1 MTNPVTDPA
10 GAARRPGRP
19 AELSSNIVLKR
30 SLKYGALLAAAIA
43 VVMGV
48 VGGLV
53 AGGPGIAGA
62 LVGTGMALV
71 FLGITAASILIAN
84 RFTGSDLFVGAFFG
98 IVLGSWLVK
107 FVLFIIL
114 SLVLKGQPWIDPTIL
129 FISIVVGV
137 VGSLLVDV
145 IVVARSRLPYVS
157 DPAAPTQPADS
168 QPIHSSGVGDTTGSN
183 EDAAPNSGEEPH
195 Q

>member
-1 MTNPVTDPA
+1 MTNPT
-10 GAARRPGRP
+10 GARP
-19 AELSSNIVLKR
+19 EMSSNIVLKR
-30 SLKYGALLAAAIA
+30 ALKYGALLAVAIA
-43 VVMGV
+43 VVMGII
-48 VGGLV
+48 GLLV

-71 FLGITAASILIAN
+71 FLGITAASILLAN

-107 FVLFIIL
+107 FVLFIVL
-114 SLVLKGQPWIDPTIL
+114 SIVLKGQPWIDPTIL

-145 IVVARSRLPYVS
+145 IVVARSRMPYAS
-157 DPAAPTQPADS
+157 DLGAPTPSADS
-168 QPIHSSGVGDTTGSN
+168 QPIHNS
-183 EDAAPNSGEEPH
+183 DAADARSARIESEPKSPEEPH

>member
-1 MTNPVTDPA
+1 MTNPATDPT
-10 GAARRPGRP
+10 GASQRAGRP
-19 AELSSNIVLKR
+19 AELSSNVVLKR
-30 SLKYGALLAAAIA
+30 ALKYGALLAAAIA

-48 VGGLV
+48 IGGIV
-53 AGGPGIAGA
+53 AGGPGIGGA

-107 FVLFIIL
+107 FVLFIVL
-114 SLVLKGQPWIDPTIL
+114 SLILKGQPWIDPTIL
-129 FISIVVGV
+129 FISIVVSV

-157 DPAAPTQPADS
+157 DLARPAVPGDS
-168 QPIHSSGVGDTTGSN
+168 QPTHSSGVGEPTGSDG
-183 EDAAPNSGEEPH
+183 DAVPNSGEEPH

>member
-1 MTNPVTDPA
+1 MMTNSPGAPV
-10 GAARRPGRP
+10 
-19 AELSSNIVLKR
+19 ELSSNIVFKR
-30 SLKYGALLAAAIA
+30 ALKYGALLAAAIA

-48 VGGLV
+48 IGVIV
-53 AGGPGIAGA
+53 AGGPGVASA

-107 FVLFIIL
+107 FVLFIVL
-114 SLVLKGQPWIDPTIL
+114 SLVLKGQPWINPPIL

-145 IVVARSRLPYVS
+145 IVVARSRLPYAS
-157 DPAAPTQPADS
+157 DVVAPTQPDGVQS
-168 QPIHSSGVGDTTGSN
+168 GHDQP
-183 EDAAPNSGEEPH
+183 EEPK